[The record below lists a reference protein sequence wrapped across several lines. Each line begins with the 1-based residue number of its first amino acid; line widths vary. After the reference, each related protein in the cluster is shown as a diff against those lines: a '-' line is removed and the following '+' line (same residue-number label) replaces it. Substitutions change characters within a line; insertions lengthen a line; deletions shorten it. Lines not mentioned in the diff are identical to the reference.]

1 MDLAT
6 GEIVARCRLLP
17 AALCRPP
24 SCLDVERSDS
34 SLFMNVESPHL
45 SLPSA
50 VQRLPLRRLYH
61 FPPVW
66 PWASYST
73 SLVPALLICK

>member
-24 SCLDVERSDS
+24 TCLDSERSDS
-34 SLFMNVESPHL
+34 SLSMNVESPYL

-50 VQRLPLRRLYH
+50 VQRLPLWRLYH
-61 FPPVW
+61 FPPVQ
-66 PWASYST
+66 PWGSYLT
-73 SLVPALLICK
+73 SLVSALLIFK